1 MAFIKLIILI
11 SLFICD
17 YLKLELSENIEI
29 LKLNIEKIYLLKGY
43 IYVDAYSTI
52 LLLYKRIY

>member
-43 IYVDAYSTI
+43 IYY
-52 LLLYKRIY
+52 L